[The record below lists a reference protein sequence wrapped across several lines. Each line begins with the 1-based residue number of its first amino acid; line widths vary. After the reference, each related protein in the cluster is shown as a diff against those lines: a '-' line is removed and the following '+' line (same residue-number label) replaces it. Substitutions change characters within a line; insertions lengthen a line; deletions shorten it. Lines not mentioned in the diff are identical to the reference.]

1 MMSIDMTPDDFEWVP
16 PSAAE
21 MKVIQARRER
31 SDKISQLM
39 GEYLL
44 KGYKMLGIVCDIC
57 ETILLET
64 TSGEKYCIACKE
76 LDEDAEKDNPVFQAD
91 NSQPKAEEQRHKRS
105 DAISKLLG
113 DYLLK
118 GYKMLDST
126 CSECDT
132 ILLQDRSKN
141 YMCVG
146 CEFIDKKP
154 DQDQLP
160 VLTSTAKTSN
170 DHRETPP
177 NTQDMTKPTVTSH
190 RSGTQPTVATQCSTT
205 QDVLQLKIE
214 WATEKLRTSSS
225 VDYSIQ
231 LCSLIK
237 TAADAISSL
246 QTISKH

>member
-1 MMSIDMTPDDFEWVP
+1 MSVEMTPDDFEWVP
-16 PSAAE
+16 PSEAE

-76 LDEDAEKDNPVFQAD
+76 LDEDAEKDNPVFQAE
-91 NSQPKAEEQRHKRS
+91 NSQPKAEKQRRERS
-105 DAISKLLG
+105 DVISKMLG

-132 ILLQDRSKN
+132 ILLQDRSKKD
-141 YMCVG
+141 MCVC
-146 CEFIDKKP
+146 CEFIDKKT

-160 VLTSTAKTSN
+160 VLTSTVKTSN
-170 DHRETPP
+170 DHHPETLH
-177 NTQDMTKPTVTSH
+177 NTQDLTKPTVTSQH
-190 RSGTQPTVATQCSTT
+190 SGTQRTVTSQCSTT

-214 WATEKLRTSSS
+214 WATEQLRTSSS

-237 TAADAISSL
+237 MAADAISSL